1 MSRKIIIFLWRQIEI
16 ANLQKYVGRN
26 QSPRVAFLQ
35 SYKFHKRSLL
45 RLSVGTVITKEIKEP
60 DNRVLPGAL
69 LIGCIVSFVVRSL
82 CLGSLR
88 SKRFCVISE
97 QRYPGC
103 QRLFQ
108 RGFRFLSSLYSDPR
122 FSRGF
127 GRRPEDVSAF
137 GQHRRFPPHARKTS
151 GTQGRAK
158 KDRGGTERDTLHSLP
173 NCMVINR
180 KLF

>member
-45 RLSVGTVITKEIKEP
+45 HLSVGTVITKEIKEP

-97 QRYPGC
+97 QRYPGF

-127 GRRPEDVSAF
+127 GLRPKMCRPSANTEDSHHTREKPLVPRVE
-137 GQHRRFPPHARKTS
+137 QRKTEE
-151 GTQGRAK
+151 
-158 KDRGGTERDTLHSLP
+158 ERNVTPSTPSQTAWL
-173 NCMVINR
+173 
-180 KLF
+180 